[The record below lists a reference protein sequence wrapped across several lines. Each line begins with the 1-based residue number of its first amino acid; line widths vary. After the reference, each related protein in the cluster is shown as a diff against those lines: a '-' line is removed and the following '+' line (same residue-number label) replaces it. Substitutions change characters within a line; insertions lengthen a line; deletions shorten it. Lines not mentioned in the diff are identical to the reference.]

1 MAEQTFRVLKLCF
14 RSPLH
19 LSKGKT
25 DDYGQSDE
33 LLHADTLKSALYV
46 CARQLL
52 GGHAVGDT
60 DAFFRRFRVTSAFPF
75 VGQELFFPKPVVR
88 IQKFA
93 EAEVADERQAK
104 KHKKLAF
111 LGQSYFEDLIT
122 DQKRTLRLADLT
134 ADGRFISDHADAKE
148 QKPGSANLV
157 NKVVFATDVQQ
168 RVTIP
173 ADYADDPLPYYV
185 DRLYFDE
192 GAGLWFAFEGDD
204 ATYADVLSALRLLG
218 DNGVGTDRSVGNGQF
233 DVDEQRLTLRLP
245 DHPTHQVLLS
255 LWCPQRKELDDAFL
269 QDSAYG
275 LVKRGGYIA
284 SPDRPEHLTYRKKSV
299 YMFTEGS
306 VFPADRALVGKV
318 ENLRPAAP
326 DVTQNV
332 WRDGLAFA
340 LPITV
345 QPVAQP

>member
-1 MAEQTFRVLKLCF
+1 MAEQPFRVLKLCF

-52 GGHAVGDT
+52 GADAVGDS
-60 DAFFRRFRVTSAFPF
+60 DAFFRRFRISSAFPF
-75 VGQELFFPKPVVR
+75 VGQELFFPKPSVR
-88 IQKFA
+88 IQAFDTS
-93 EAEVADERQAK
+93 EVPDDRQAK

-111 LGQSYFEDLIT
+111 LGQRYFEDLIT

-134 ADGRFISDHADAKE
+134 ADGRFLSDHPDAKE
-148 QKPGSANLV
+148 TVGAETT
-157 NKVVFATDVQQ
+157 NKLVFATDVQQ

-173 ADYADDPLPYYV
+173 TDYADDPLPYYV
-185 DRLYFDE
+185 DRLYFNDN
-192 GAGLWFAFEGDD
+192 AGLWFAFDGDD
-204 ATYADVLSALRLLG
+204 AAYADVLAALRLLG

-233 DVDEQRLTLRLP
+233 YVDQQDLVLRLP

-255 LWCPQRKELDDAFL
+255 LWCPQKTELDDAFL
-269 QDSAYG
+269 QNSAYG
-275 LVKRGGYIA
+275 LIKRGGYIA

-306 VFPADRALVGKV
+306 IFPAGRPLVGKV
-318 ENLRPAAP
+318 ENLKPDAAG
-326 DVTQNV
+326 VTQNV

-345 QPVAQP
+345 KSASHT